1 MKPIA
6 NCATL
11 AAGLALAAHALS
23 ASAHAFLD
31 HADPRVGSTVAQS
44 PAQVTVW
51 FTEKLEPAF
60 STLKVQD
67 ASGKDVDAH
76 DGKVIRRRCEQFVR
90 LVEAAQFMQS
100 QRSQRAAMR
109 AREFVADDQ
118 GQVERL
124 CDRFDPADQIDAWP
138 DNGEIE
144 PVGRADIAVKHGA
157 VVQRNH
163 HLERLAA

>member
-1 MKPIA
+1 LKPIA

-76 DGKVIRRRCEQFVR
+76 DGKVEGGRMHVTIPNSLAPGKYRVVWRALSVDTHVTDGQFTFEV
-90 LVEAAQFMQS
+90 
-100 QRSQRAAMR
+100 
-109 AREFVADDQ
+109 AR
-118 GQVERL
+118 
-124 CDRFDPADQIDAWP
+124 
-138 DNGEIE
+138 
-144 PVGRADIAVKHGA
+144 
-157 VVQRNH
+157 
-163 HLERLAA
+163 